1 MERRRMRSSKR
12 RYRVSKGEPDQV
24 ARTGFAL
31 RLPRA
36 AKVARYTDDGRQIL
50 IVSRVARLD
59 LRPVRSRWPQG
70 REYICG
76 GLSSSAA

>member
-1 MERRRMRSSKR
+1 MFRRT
-12 RYRVSKGEPDQV
+12 EPDRPNTP
-24 ARTGFAL
+24 ARTGFAP

-36 AKVARYTDDGRQIL
+36 AKVARYTSDGRQIL